1 MRVIGLDEEK
11 DLEYMC
17 MRVCIYAREKEERGE
32 DEEEE
37 KNDDI
42 SKIDIILYLFIYL
55 YTSLLVASEKVI
67 YLKGRKTKSR
77 RTNERASE

>member
-1 MRVIGLDEEK
+1 
-11 DLEYMC
+11 

-55 YTSLLVASEKVI
+55 YISLLVASEKVI

-77 RTNERASE
+77 RTSERVSEMKK